1 MSMAD
6 ATSERDRGA
15 PDPQTR
21 ATESLDTIIEML
33 PFYRDAA
40 QSIREI
46 LLANLVMIGE
56 IPAPTFAE
64 EHRVEFIQNRLTECG
79 LHNVSTDE
87 MGNAL
92 GIIPGTTGEQNIL
105 VVAHVDTVFPATVDH
120 TITLSPDAAMG
131 AGVGD
136 NALGVAV
143 VVTIPTLLDLLEVEL
158 RSNLVLMGASRGLG
172 RGDLDGL
179 RFFLSNT
186 EIALAAGVG
195 VEGFS
200 LGRLSHDSIG
210 MFRGEISVR
219 VPEGYDWTRFGAVGA
234 IVTLNDVIHRILE
247 IPLPRRPRS
256 TIVLGS
262 VEGGKAYNTIS
273 TEALLRFEVRTESE
287 EIGQE
292 IVQQLEDIT
301 SDVSSQTGAEVT
313 LDIFARRRPGG
324 ISFQHPLVRATRRI
338 MRALEIESRRS
349 PSTSELAGFIERDI
363 PALTIGITY
372 GEHQNQPDETVQI
385 EPMFTGLAQLVGILL
400 AIDGG
405 VCRED

>member
-1 MSMAD
+1 VSNVAD
-6 ATSERDRGA
+6 ATRSRQQDA
-15 PDPQTR
+15 PD
-21 ATESLDTIIEML
+21 AASLEGIVTAL
-33 PFYRDAA
+33 PYYRDASQA
-40 QSIREI
+40 VREI

-56 IPAPTFAE
+56 IPAPTFGE
-64 EHRVEFIQNRLTECG
+64 ERRIEFIQNRFTECG

-92 GIIPGTTGEQNIL
+92 GILPGSTGEQNI
-105 VVAHVDTVFPATVDH
+105 VIVAHVDTVFPATLDH
-120 TITLSPDAAMG
+120 TITLSPDAAVG
-131 AGVGD
+131 PGVGD
-136 NALGVAV
+136 NALGAAAV
-143 VVTIPTLLDLLEVEL
+143 VTLPTLLDLLEVEL
-158 RSNLVLMGASRGLG
+158 RSNLVLMGASRSLG

-186 EIALAAGVG
+186 EIPVSAGLG
-195 VEGFS
+195 VEGFA

-210 MFRGEISVR
+210 MFRGEISVQ
-219 VPEGYDWTRFGAVGA
+219 VPEAYDWTRFGAVGA

-273 TEALLRFEVRTESE
+273 TEAILRFEVRTESE
-287 EIGQE
+287 QIGRE
-292 IVQQLEDIT
+292 IVQRLQDIT

-324 ISFQHPLVRATRRI
+324 ISFQHPLARTARTI
-338 MRALEIESRRS
+338 IRALGVQPRRS
-349 PSTSELAGFIERDI
+349 PSTSELAAFIEREV
-363 PALTIGITY
+363 PAVTIGITN
-372 GEHQNQPDETVQI
+372 GEHQNQPDELVQI

-405 VCRED
+405 LCRED